1 MVGDGA
7 PPPRGRGGGGG
18 GGGGGREANPEAEE
32 RKRRKRVAFD
42 KGIISE
48 APAKVLT
55 TRLLSP
61 SKTVSKHH
69 GRDILRKSHRKN
81 RFLFSFP
88 GLLSPIS
95 GGKIGELKDLGTK
108 NPILYLDFP
117 QGQMKLFGTI
127 VYPKNRYLTLQ
138 FSRSGKNVMCEDYFD
153 TMEVT
158 SNVGHG
164 IMAQLEEHRA
174 WKLEIV
180 FSDAWWIGKK
190 HENPE
195 EAHLEFPKELHEAH
209 HAEIDFKSGA
219 GAASEIKQGVNNS
232 GLKYVEQE
240 SPKTDLEDGSSECQN
255 NLEDLPDV
263 TPIRHSERTAGKRF
277 QYFFAEASSGDDV
290 IANDVDTFEGED
302 KKGGMEHLSKDY
314 APGNIRLYS
323 EEEDC
328 HYSDNIVSP
337 KPPQLLEQDLFW
349 EDEELTS
356 LLSKEQEN
364 PLFHSLET
372 DPSLGGAR
380 RAAVAELHGGGETI
394 TIEIPRLQPLVEDDD
409 IEEFSSTSKD
419 STGSDDDWTG

>member
-1 MVGDGA
+1 M
-7 PPPRGRGGGGG
+7 
-18 GGGGGREANPEAEE
+18 
-32 RKRRKRVAFD
+32 
-42 KGIISE
+42 
-48 APAKVLT
+48 T

-164 IMAQLEEHRA
+164 IMAQLEKHRA
-174 WKLEIV
+174 WKLVIV

-277 QYFFAEASSGDDV
+277 HFAEASSGDDV

-314 APGNIRLYS
+314 APGKTERSCPVIFDIDN
-323 EEEDC
+323 EDAAAC
-328 HYSDNIVSP
+328 TQIQQSAMAVT
-337 KPPQLLEQDLFW
+337 K
-349 EDEELTS
+349 
-356 LLSKEQEN
+356 SKEVSHSNHSSLVQTTIST
-364 PLFHSLET
+364 LFKKVEEKKAPRNLRKS
-372 DPSLGGAR
+372 PSSKASSQNLKHVVSGKK
-380 RAAVAELHGGGETI
+380 T
-394 TIEIPRLQPLVEDDD
+394 TKTKVEDDD

>member
-1 MVGDGA
+1 
-7 PPPRGRGGGGG
+7 
-18 GGGGGREANPEAEE
+18 
-32 RKRRKRVAFD
+32 
-42 KGIISE
+42 
-48 APAKVLT
+48 
-55 TRLLSP
+55 
-61 SKTVSKHH
+61 
-69 GRDILRKSHRKN
+69 
-81 RFLFSFP
+81 
-88 GLLSPIS
+88 
-95 GGKIGELKDLGTK
+95 
-108 NPILYLDFP
+108 
-117 QGQMKLFGTI
+117 MKLFGTI

-153 TMEVT
+153 TM
-158 SNVGHG
+158 
-164 IMAQLEEHRA
+164 
-174 WKLEIV
+174 IV

-232 GLKYVEQE
+232 GLKYIEQE

-277 QYFFAEASSGDDV
+277 HFAEASSGDDV

-314 APGNIRLYS
+314 APGETERSCPVIFDIDN
-323 EEEDC
+323 EDAAAC
-328 HYSDNIVSP
+328 TQIQQSAMAVT
-337 KPPQLLEQDLFW
+337 K
-349 EDEELTS
+349 
-356 LLSKEQEN
+356 SKEVSHSNHSSLVQTTIST
-364 PLFHSLET
+364 LFKKVEEKKAPRRLRKS
-372 DPSLGGAR
+372 PSSKASSQNLKHVVSGKK
-380 RAAVAELHGGGETI
+380 TI
-394 TIEIPRLQPLVEDDD
+394 KTKVEDDD